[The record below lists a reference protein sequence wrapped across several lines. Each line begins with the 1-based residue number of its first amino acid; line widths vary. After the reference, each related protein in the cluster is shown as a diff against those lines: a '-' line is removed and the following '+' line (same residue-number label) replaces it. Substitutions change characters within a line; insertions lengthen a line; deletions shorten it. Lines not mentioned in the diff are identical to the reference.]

1 MFSDGEE
8 QHQGTEIFLKKC
20 HSETEK
26 RKKSKLLA
34 IFSGTSVRQRKWN
47 KDSRERQKMVIW
59 KNEEKQVP

>member
-8 QHQGTEIFLKKC
+8 QHQGTEIFLKKW

-47 KDSRERQKMVIW
+47 KDSRE
-59 KNEEKQVP
+59 